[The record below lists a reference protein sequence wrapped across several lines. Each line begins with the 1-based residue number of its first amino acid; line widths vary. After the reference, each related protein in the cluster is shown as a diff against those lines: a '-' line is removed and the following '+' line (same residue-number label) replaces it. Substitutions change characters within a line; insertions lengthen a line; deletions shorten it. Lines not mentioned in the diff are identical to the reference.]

1 MRRFFWTQ
9 LLNFVNMTLS
19 RYPEVGINQSFAG
32 PMKLDD
38 LRNIFYLEA
47 TNSSSRIYF
56 EKCVLDYK
64 IGKIWL
70 RENPQNW
77 GTPKT
82 WLRSTM
88 SLIRQGAPSPPF
100 DWTKVDWTKIFQN
113 NGWGATLLAL
123 KNLHQKPW
131 EKQGGMGGT
140 KRPKISDEI
149 CDRNDTLK
157 SKKRNLH
164 NIAYQSW
171 TSLWKLLCSL

>member
-1 MRRFFWTQ
+1 
-9 LLNFVNMTLS
+9 MTCGTFS
-19 RYPEVGINQSFAG
+19 IWKQQTRPPE
-32 PMKLDD
+32 
-38 LRNIFYLEA
+38 
-47 TNSSSRIYF
+47 IYF

-131 EKQGGMGGT
+131 EKQGGWEVQKGRKYRMKYVIGMI
-140 KRPKISDEI
+140 P
-149 CDRNDTLK
+149 
-157 SKKRNLH
+157 
-164 NIAYQSW
+164 
-171 TSLWKLLCSL
+171 